1 MFGGGIIL
9 LKRVIEFF
17 RVLGELRYLIPVMRY
32 KFPDPDDPASL
43 AHTFQDTTNRF
54 AERPFLYFED
64 EMWTYADTNKAA
76 NILATYL
83 TSTGVKHGDRIVL
96 FMENRPSFV
105 ISLLALN
112 KIGAI
117 AVLINT
123 SLTGDPLIHCINSS
137 DSIKCIVGAEQA
149 DALEDV
155 LDQINITKQEDFL
168 WSKDTDQYSLPDW
181 AIDLQAQLDN
191 SNDKNLDE
199 TNSVK
204 AKDVACYIF
213 TSGTTG
219 VPKAAICPNQKL
231 IAASINIKMAG
242 YRINEK
248 DCMHNSLPLYHS
260 TGLML
265 GLCAVVQAGAS
276 TFIKRKFSATS
287 FWDEVQKYN
296 TTALVYIG
304 ELCRY
309 LANSEPR
316 QAEQNNPLKVMVG
329 NGLRPDVWDTFKDRF
344 QVNRIVEIYGASEGN
359 ALFMNLLNKNKT
371 IGMTNADVALIEYDV
386 AEDEVL
392 KTDDG
397 FCKRILNHDP
407 GLLIVRIGPNAVFN
421 GYTDAQATE
430 KKILRNVFDEG
441 DAWFN
446 TGDLIKTVDV
456 GYSLGKTHYQF
467 VDRIGDT
474 FRWKSENVSTNEVG
488 EILNGYKDV
497 NMSNVYGVQIPGC
510 EGRAGMA
517 AFSLEDAENFDW
529 QAFSDYVENSLPKY
543 ARPLFIRIIQEM
555 DTTGTFKLKKNDLR
569 NEAFDIGKVSDPI
582 YCQTNLLDSVKRNP
596 KIAIEICSK
605 FKEFNSA

>member
-316 QAEQNNPLKVMVG
+316 QAEQNNPLEVMVG

-517 AFSLEDAENFDW
+517 AFSLEDAETFDW

-582 YCQTNLLDSVKRNP
+582 YCLKPNSSNYVALDNEWLQT
-596 KIAIEICSK
+596 I
-605 FKEFNSA
+605 NSEQAGY

>member
-112 KIGAI
+112 KIGVI

-582 YCQTNLLDSVKRNP
+582 YCLKPNSSNYVALDNEWLQT
-596 KIAIEICSK
+596 I
-605 FKEFNSA
+605 NSEQAGY

>member
-1 MFGGGIIL
+1 M
-9 LKRVIEFF
+9 LKKVIEFF

-32 KFPDPDDPASL
+32 KFPDPEDPASL
-43 AHTFQDTTNRF
+43 AHTFQVTSNKF

-64 EMWTYADTNKAA
+64 EMWTYDDSNKAA
-76 NILATYL
+76 NILSTYL
-83 TSTGVKHGDRIVL
+83 ISTGVKHGDRIVL

-155 LDQINITKQEDFL
+155 LDQINITKREDFL
-168 WSKDTDQYSLPDW
+168 WSKDTDKYSLPDW

-276 TFIKRKFSATS
+276 TFIKRKFSAKS

-309 LANSEPR
+309 LANLEPR

-392 KTDDG
+392 KANDG

-430 KKILRNVFDEG
+430 KKILRNVFDKG

-456 GYSLGKTHYQF
+456 GYALGKTHYQF

-488 EILNGYKDV
+488 EILNGFKDV

-517 AFSLEDAENFDW
+517 AFSLDDSESFDW
-529 QAFSDYVENSLPKY
+529 QAFSNYVENSLPKY

-569 NEAFDIGKVSDPI
+569 NEAFDISKVADPI
-582 YCQTNLLDSVKRNP
+582 YCLKPNSSNYVALDNEWLQT
-596 KIAIEICSK
+596 I
-605 FKEFNSA
+605 NSEQAGY

>member
-213 TSGTTG
+213 TSGTPG

-397 FCKRILNHDP
+397 FCKRVLNHDP

-582 YCQTNLLDSVKRNP
+582 YCLKPNSSNYVALDNEWLQT
-596 KIAIEICSK
+596 I
-605 FKEFNSA
+605 NSEQAGY

>member
-137 DSIKCIVGAEQA
+137 DSVKCIVGAEQA

-497 NMSNVYGVQIPGC
+497 SMSNVYGVQIPGC

-517 AFSLEDAENFDW
+517 AFSLEDAETFDW

-582 YCQTNLLDSVKRNP
+582 YCLKPNSSNYVALDNEWLQT
-596 KIAIEICSK
+596 I
-605 FKEFNSA
+605 NSEQAGY

>member
-137 DSIKCIVGAEQA
+137 DSVKCIVGAEQA

-231 IAASINIKMAG
+231 IAASVNIKMAG

-316 QAEQNNPLKVMVG
+316 QAEQNNTLKVMVG

-517 AFSLEDAENFDW
+517 AFSLEDAESFDW

-582 YCQTNLLDSVKRNP
+582 YCLKPNSSNYVALDNEWLQT
-596 KIAIEICSK
+596 I
-605 FKEFNSA
+605 NSEQAGY

>member
-231 IAASINIKMAG
+231 IAASVNIKMAG

-517 AFSLEDAENFDW
+517 AFSLEDAESFDW

-582 YCQTNLLDSVKRNP
+582 YCLKPNSSNYVALDNEWLQT
-596 KIAIEICSK
+596 I
-605 FKEFNSA
+605 NSEQAGY

>member
-1 MFGGGIIL
+1 MISKI
-9 LKRVIEFF
+9 REFF

-32 KFPDPDDPASL
+32 EFPKPDDQASL
-43 AHTFQDTTNRF
+43 AHTFQQTTVKF
-54 AERPFLYFED
+54 AERPFMYFED
-64 EMWTYADTNKAA
+64 ETWTYSQANKAA
-76 NILATYL
+76 NSFARYL
-83 TSTGVKHGDRIVL
+83 VSKGIKHGDRIVM
-96 FMENRPSFV
+96 FMENRPYFA

-117 AVLINT
+117 GVLINT

-137 DSIKCIVGAEQA
+137 DATKCIVGAERVKP
-149 DALEDV
+149 LEDV
-155 LDQINITKQEDFL
+155 LDQINITKQDNFL
-168 WSKDTDQYSLPDW
+168 WVEDTPDYSLPEW
-181 AIDLQAQLDN
+181 AIDLKA
-191 SNDKNLDE
+191 NLDFSDDENLHE

-231 IAASINIKMAG
+231 MAASINITMAG
-242 YRINEK
+242 YRIDET
-248 DCMHNSLPLYHS
+248 DCMYNCLPLYHS

-265 GLCAVVQAGAS
+265 GLCAAIQVGAS
-276 TFIKRKFSATS
+276 SFVKRKFSASS
-287 FWDEVQKYN
+287 FWEDAQKYN
-296 TTALVYIG
+296 TTAFVYIG

-309 LANSEPR
+309 LANHQQS
-316 QAEQNNPLKVMVG
+316 QAELNNPITVMVG

-344 QVNRIVEIYGASEGN
+344 SVDRIVEIYGASEGN

-386 AEDEVL
+386 AEDKILEN
-392 KTDDG
+392 DDG
-397 FCKRILNHDP
+397 LCKKISNHDP
-407 GLLIVRIGPNAVFN
+407 GLLIIRISPNSVFN

-430 KKILRNVFDEG
+430 KKILRDVFEDG

-456 GYSLGKTHYQF
+456 GFALRKVHYQF
-467 VDRIGDT
+467 IDRIGDT
-474 FRWKSENVSTNEVG
+474 FRWRSENVSTNEVG

-497 NMSNVYGVQIPGC
+497 FMSNVYGVQVPGC

-517 AFSLEDAENFDW
+517 AFSLDDAGSFNW
-529 QAFSDYVENSLPKY
+529 QEFSDYVENNLPKY
-543 ARPLFIRIIQEM
+543 ARPVFIRIIQEM

-569 NEAFDIGKVSDPI
+569 DEAFDLEKVTDKVFCLKPNSSN
-582 YCQTNLLDSVKRNP
+582 YEALDQDWLQ
-596 KIAIEICSK
+596 KI
-605 FKEFNSA
+605 NSEQAGY